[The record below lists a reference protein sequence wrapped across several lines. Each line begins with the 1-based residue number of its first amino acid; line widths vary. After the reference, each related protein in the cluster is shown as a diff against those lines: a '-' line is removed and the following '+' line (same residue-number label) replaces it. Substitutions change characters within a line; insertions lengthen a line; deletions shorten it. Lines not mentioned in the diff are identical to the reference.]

1 MADAAHTDPTA
12 LAYWPHPTVGRVDI
26 TPSADRQS
34 AVATWR
40 GDPQVERPTDGWLTA
55 HATNAWGGLWAVVR
69 WMDETASDDLEKR
82 GEAHLRRVRTV
93 TLRTREHPLDLRS
106 PNYDLVR
113 ERLRAFEAPFAEV
126 ALADAPSRVLDVHLD
141 LPDGPLVG
149 TATVDVDG
157 KRTVHL
163 DPTHPC
169 SDALRRTLDRGFP
182 QVAVVARRHPSGRPV
197 LVIEAVPATAMR
209 TLPQTVTPGEH
220 TPSPDERIRL
230 DRPVQNDVN
239 DRRSVQK
246 TEKIILFA
254 GCDPGAK
261 GACAVLAVADAPD
274 TDAHGRILAVDVF
287 DLPTV
292 TRVDGGTDLDV
303 VAYSTRFHDVLE
315 GMADSRARRSPHV
328 IIERPQVTGGQRF
341 RKTSLVTQA
350 INVGAVWATSLQ
362 TVNAWSDDGSALVEW
377 ASSSATG
384 GWRSELGGVTKGE
397 EVGAVMAMRTN
408 LADPYGSAAF
418 TSTVA
423 ADGQI
428 LNDARP
434 DRLVAVLLAEVARRR
449 WLGTAVPQGARKS
462 KDKAAKSRKKDARK
476 AAVERAVAPLT
487 VAKARTE
494 ALAGSE
500 CPDPAHRVH
509 QANAPHVPRGW
520 CTRTMRCC
528 EARLLDWAWRQRPW
542 RPRPDQPEAALPG
555 LKASPIVDLMHVAAI
570 YRKTVK
576 SKAWTVA
583 KGLVHSFETS
593 KMDDATF
600 DALESNGLLQLIPGV
615 KSVRYRPTERGLE
628 WARRLR
634 GGETT

>member
-220 TPSPDERIRL
+220 IPSPDERIRL
-230 DRPVQNDVN
+230 DRPVKNDGN
-239 DRRSVQK
+239 EQRSVQK

-292 TRVDGGTDLDV
+292 TRDDGGTDLDAAAMALTLQRAMV
-303 VAYSTRFHDVLE
+303 SLIGDRGGATGFYAIVERLHVA
-315 GMADSRARRSPHV
+315 GGPMSRGRSPNSFV
-328 IIERPQVTGGQRF
+328 A
-341 RKTSLVTQA
+341 QA
-350 INVGAVWATSLQ
+350 INVGAAWAVLA
-362 TVNAWSDDGSALVEW
+362 VAGAIVAW

-384 GWRSELGGVTKGE
+384 GWRAELGGVAKDGE
-397 EVGAVMAMRTN
+397 LEAALAVLSGAPLTPMEDCKV
-408 LADPYGSAAF
+408 
-418 TSTVA
+418 VA
-423 ADGQI
+423 TT
-428 LNDARP
+428 
-434 DRLVAVLLAEVARRR
+434 DRCVAVLLAEVARRR

-462 KDKAAKSRKKDARK
+462 KDRAAKSRKKDARK

>member
-1 MADAAHTDPTA
+1 MST
-12 LAYWPHPTVGRVDI
+12 
-26 TPSADRQS
+26 TP
-34 AVATWR
+34 
-40 GDPQVERPTDGWLTA
+40 PTDQHDPPLTCDFCC
-55 HATNAWGGLWAVVR
+55 R
-69 WMDETASDDLEKR
+69 PYES
-82 GEAHLRRVRTV
+82 
-93 TLRTREHPLDLRS
+93 TREHRLGLCS
-106 PNYDLVR
+106 PDSDLVR
-113 ERLRAFEAPFAEV
+113 ERLRALGIP
-126 ALADAPSRVLDVHLD
+126 PRVLDVHLD

-149 TATVDVDG
+149 TAHIEDDG
-157 KRTVHL
+157 RRVVHL
-163 DPTHPC
+163 DPAHPV
-169 SDALRRTLDRGFP
+169 SDALRKTLDRGFP
-182 QVAVVARRHPSGRPV
+182 QVAIVGRRRQDGRAV
-197 LVIEAVPATAMR
+197 LVIEAVPAVAVRGTAGDPARDDDVAHTKGR
-209 TLPQTVTPGEH
+209 TRQAVPSTPPPNFDVARLPRHLRLTVETAGAWGPNALAAAWALHRAGLSEPVTPGEH
-220 TPSPDERIRL
+220 APSPDDRIRL
-230 DRPVQNDVN
+230 DRPVKNDVN
-239 DRRSVQK
+239 DQRSVQN
-246 TEKIILFA
+246 TEKIVLFA

-261 GACAVLAVADAPD
+261 GACAVLAVLNAPD
-274 TDAHGRILAVDVF
+274 TDAHGRIFAVEVF
-287 DLPTV
+287 DLPTMA
-292 TRVDGGTDLDV
+292 RDDGGTDLDV
-303 VAYSTRFHDVLE
+303 GQMAQRFMSSITRLT
-315 GMADSRARRSPHV
+315 ATSPIGITACHV
-328 IIERPQVTGGQRF
+328 VGRYHAVVERPQVTGGQRF
-341 RKTSLVTQA
+341 GKVSLATQA
-350 INVGAVWATSLQ
+350 INVGAAWATMHS
-362 TVNAWSDDGSALVEW
+362 VVDGMVSGGMKAGSVTW

-384 GWRSELGGVTKGE
+384 GWRSELGGVAKGE
-397 EVGAVMAMRTN
+397 ECDAAERVIDHIEAHEDEEGT
-408 LADPYGSAAF
+408 LGS
-418 TSTVA
+418 T
-423 ADGQI
+423 
-428 LNDARP
+428 
-434 DRLVAVLLAEVARRR
+434 DRCVAVLLAEVARRR

-634 GGETT
+634 GGTGEANAVDSRVTGE

>member
-1 MADAAHTDPTA
+1 MSTTPPLEPPPADPAA

-82 GEAHLRRVRTV
+82 GEAHLRRVRAV
-93 TLRTREHPLDLRS
+93 TPTRHAGDDGEDDTPLTCDFCGRPYESTREHRLGLCSPGSDL
-106 PNYDLVR
+106 
-113 ERLRAFEAPFAEV
+113 A
-126 ALADAPSRVLDVHLD
+126 
-141 LPDGPLVG
+141 
-149 TATVDVDG
+149 
-157 KRTVHL
+157 
-163 DPTHPC
+163 
-169 SDALRRTLDRGFP
+169 
-182 QVAVVARRHPSGRPV
+182 ARRLAALGPIR
-197 LVIEAVPATAMR
+197 
-209 TLPQTVTPGEH
+209 TVTPGEH
-220 TPSPDERIRL
+220 APSPDERIRL

-239 DRRSVQK
+239 ELRSVQNA
-246 TEKIILFA
+246 EKIVLFA

-261 GACAVLAVADAPD
+261 GACAVLAVLDAPD
-274 TDAHGRILAVDVF
+274 TDAHGRILAVEVF
-287 DLPTV
+287 DLPTT
-292 TRVDGGTDLDV
+292 TRDDGGADLDV
-303 VAYSTRFHDVLE
+303 GQMAQRFMTSITRLT
-315 GMADSRARRSPHV
+315 ATSPIGITACHV
-328 IIERPQVTGGQRF
+328 VGRYHAVVERPQVTGGQRF
-341 RKTSLVTQA
+341 GKVSLATQA
-350 INVGAVWATSLQ
+350 INVGAAWATMHS
-362 TVNAWSDDGSALVEW
+362 VVDGMVSGGVKAGSVTW

-384 GWRSELGGVTKGE
+384 GWRGELGGVAKGDE
-397 EVGAVMAMRTN
+397 AGAVMAMRPD
-408 LADPYGSAAF
+408 LADPHGGVAAF
-418 TSTVA
+418 TSAVA
-423 ADGQI
+423 ADGQV

-494 ALAGSE
+494 ALASSE

-634 GGETT
+634 GGTGETVVDMAEGTGG

>member
-1 MADAAHTDPTA
+1 MSTTPPLEPPPADPAA

-230 DRPVQNDVN
+230 DRPVKNDGN
-239 DRRSVQK
+239 EQRSVQNA
-246 TEKIILFA
+246 EKIILFA

-292 TRVDGGTDLDV
+292 TRDDGGTDLDAAAMALTLQRAMV
-303 VAYSTRFHDVLE
+303 SLIGDRGGATGFYAIVERLHVA
-315 GMADSRARRSPHV
+315 GGPMSRGRSPNSFV
-328 IIERPQVTGGQRF
+328 A
-341 RKTSLVTQA
+341 QA
-350 INVGAVWATSLQ
+350 INVGAAWAVLA
-362 TVNAWSDDGSALVEW
+362 VAGAIVAW

-384 GWRSELGGVTKGE
+384 GWRAELGGVAKDGE
-397 EVGAVMAMRTN
+397 LEAALAVLSGAPLTPMEDCKV
-408 LADPYGSAAF
+408 
-418 TSTVA
+418 VA
-423 ADGQI
+423 TT
-428 LNDARP
+428 
-434 DRLVAVLLAEVARRR
+434 DRCVAVLLAEVARRR

-462 KDKAAKSRKKDARK
+462 KDAAAKSRKKDARK

-494 ALAGSE
+494 ALASSE
-500 CPDPAHRVH
+500 CPDATH
-509 QANAPHVPRGW
+509 QANASHAPKGW
-520 CTRTMRCC
+520 CTKTMRCC

-555 LKASPIVDLMHVAAI
+555 LKASPVVHLANVAAI

-576 SKAWTVA
+576 SKAWTMALAGDGATV
-583 KGLVHSFETS
+583 

-634 GGETT
+634 GGTGETVVDMAEGTGG